1 MKKRIL
7 VMLLLAPMLMLAQ
20 VKGKKSKKAF
30 ETSKGTTFRVGDY
43 ITLNKAGNENKFA
56 YAYENKSMFSLKNI
70 TKAVKSIKDAKN
82 LNVTNISQIGNTLDK
97 VTELANNDLVNSAMT
112 QLMGKAI
119 STKYVEENALDT
131 SMESKKFKIKFFKI
145 YSNKGSDEKIVHAI
159 AKGNGKTVAILLE
172 FAEKTGEI

>member
-1 MKKRIL
+1 MKKGVL

-20 VKGKKSKKAF
+20 VKGKKSKKTF
-30 ETSKGTTFRVGDY
+30 ETSNGTAFKVGDY
-43 ITLNKAGNENKFA
+43 VTLNKASNKDKFA

-82 LNVTNISQIGNTLDK
+82 LDVNNISKIGNTLDK
-97 VTELANNDLVNSAMT
+97 VTELANSDLVNSAMT

-119 STKYVEENALDT
+119 SAKYVEENALDT
-131 SMESKKFKIKFFKI
+131 SMENKKFKIKFFKI
-145 YSNKGSDEKIVHAI
+145 YSDEETGEKIIHAV

-172 FAEKTGEI
+172 FAQKTGEI